1 MRRDLVAAS
10 APYLAPR
17 GVVMTTDADS
27 QVFPDWVEAN
37 LDELDR
43 ADLICGTVLPD
54 PAEFA
59 RLPPV
64 IAGLLRANTW
74 R

>member
-1 MRRDLVAAS
+1 
-10 APYLAPR
+10 
-17 GVVMTTDADS
+17 MTTDADS
-27 QVFPDWVEAN
+27 RIFPDWVEAN
-37 LDELDR
+37 LDELNR

-64 IAGLLRANTW
+64 IAGRLRANTW